1 MADIRLENG
10 TIALAHDPSQGLA
23 GLSQPDVKV
32 VVTPTEF
39 KPGSKTKY
47 GNKRCEYKIWLVS
60 SNDKENEGMGQV
72 WIGANPSLGNSLAG

>member
-23 GLSQPDVKV
+23 GLAQPDVKV

-47 GNKRCEYKIWLVS
+47 GNKRCEYKI
-60 SNDKENEGMGQV
+60 
-72 WIGANPSLGNSLAG
+72 